1 VIFQSTILIFFFQM
15 MLCTLIFQEIV
26 FSKSTDLRAFENL
39 DVVIFARFIAALVL
53 HIALMDEVQR
63 SMLNMKFVMNHT
75 YVFENWGIAFM
86 AGSLQFCS
94 IVFVEV
100 ICIVVICLQKD
111 PLDITFNFI
120 ALAVIGDFDE
130 MLFEAF
136 EDSLKKIVDK
146 EEEDERPLFVV
157 QHTTSSSARKHEKSS
172 VLDEE
177 GNKRPL
183 KI

>member
-1 VIFQSTILIFFFQM
+1 
-15 MLCTLIFQEIV
+15 
-26 FSKSTDLRAFENL
+26 
-39 DVVIFARFIAALVL
+39 
-53 HIALMDEVQR
+53 
-63 SMLNMKFVMNHT
+63 MLNMKFVMNHT
-75 YVFENWGIAFM
+75 YLFESWGIAFM
-86 AGSLQFCS
+86 AGVLQFWS

-100 ICIVVICLQKD
+100 ICIFVICLQFD

-136 EDSLKKIVDK
+136 DDILKKIVDK
-146 EEEDERPLFVV
+146 EEGDERPLFVV
-157 QHTTSSSARKHEKSS
+157 QHTTSSSAKKYERSL